1 NRWNRYATSPAVERL
16 GLPAGSQLRA
26 VEYGENG
33 VSVHIRVPAGTVLA
47 PAARAAR
54 DTAVAWEWGSY
65 KRIQPSTTTDF
76 ELRREIVGDDPATP
90 WRAAGKAAGAVFLGE
105 RTRQGNR
112 VEHVIWARAGLTVAR
127 TDKTLVYPQ
136 VLSKEVGE
144 RGPELL
150 LKLPGGLPIDSAL
163 KARGALASLFR
174 CPELSVEAEGTHLR
188 IRLNVKPAA
197 TLPQTV
203 PLYPTTLWRP
213 TSAAQAIGIGKKLTL
228 PVGVTL
234 QGGKLQH
241 IEIEPALVP
250 HGILVGAPGSGK
262 SRWARSAFSAWA
274 VQGGL
279 LAIGDPKGGELVE
292 SYLPGCVHISTSR
305 ASIYRLV
312 LWAQTEMKM
321 RLAVQSKLKA
331 KHGISDLPV
340 RPVLV
345 VLDELGQLFT
355 ELEQST
361 DPAAKFA
368 RAELE
373 RAITNAMQV
382 GRSVGIHL
390 LLITQNAL
398 ASSLPGGIAQAAS
411 FRVNAGRPTEGA
423 SGSGTVGR
431 LFPAAMRDRAAELGA
446 TIPTGSRGML
456 LLDHEG
462 APVVARS
469 YYGYTPGE
477 EPEDLKFAN
486 LDPEITA
493 SWTAMRD
500 QLKLVQPGIRFGWRA
515 PDDLPEWQSLS
526 LSAGPKGEWRTVAE
540 LTPIALDRMELGR
553 PVPIP
558 EHAIYDPLSEQYEGG
573 FDAIDLAHHHS
584 PDLDS

>member
-1 NRWNRYATSPAVERL
+1 
-16 GLPAGSQLRA
+16 
-26 VEYGENG
+26 
-33 VSVHIRVPAGTVLA
+33 
-47 PAARAAR
+47 
-54 DTAVAWEWGSY
+54 
-65 KRIQPSTTTDF
+65 
-76 ELRREIVGDDPATP
+76 
-90 WRAAGKAAGAVFLGE
+90 
-105 RTRQGNR
+105 
-112 VEHVIWARAGLTVAR
+112 VIWARAGLSLTRSDKSVA
-127 TDKTLVYPQ
+127 YPS
-136 VLSKEVGE
+136 VLENVVGE

-150 LKLPGGLPIDSAL
+150 LKLPGGLAIDSAL
-163 KARGALASLFR
+163 KTRGTLASLFR
-174 CPELSVEAEGTHLR
+174 CPDLAVQAEGTHLR
-188 IRLNVKPAA
+188 ICLNTKPATA
-197 TLPQTV
+197 LPQTV
-203 PLYPTTLWRP
+203 PLYPNTLWRP
-213 TSAAQAIGIGKKLTL
+213 ANPQQAIAIGKRMTL
-228 PVGVTL
+228 PVGVTM
-234 QGGKLQH
+234 QGGKLRR

-292 SYLPGCVHISTSR
+292 SYLPGCVHVSTSR
-305 ASIYRLV
+305 ASIYRLL

-321 RLAVQSKLKA
+321 RLAVQSKLKS

-340 RPVLV
+340 RPILV
-345 VLDELGQLFT
+345 VIDEFGQLMT

-361 DPAAKFA
+361 EPAAKLA
-368 RAELE
+368 RAEVE
-373 RAITNAMQV
+373 RVVTNTMQV

-462 APVVARS
+462 QPVVARS
-469 YYGYTPGE
+469 FYGYTPGE
-477 EPEDLKFAN
+477 EPEAAKFAD
-486 LDPEITA
+486 LDPEIRD
-493 SWTAMRD
+493 SWFAMRD
-500 QLKLVQPGIRFGWRA
+500 QLELVQPGIRFGWRA
-515 PDDLPEWQSLS
+515 PDDLPEWQTLS

-540 LTPIALDRMELGR
+540 LEPVALDRMELGR
-553 PVPIP
+553 PVSIP
-558 EHAIYDPLSEQYEGG
+558 EHAKYDPLSDQYDGG
-573 FDAIDLAHHHS
+573 FDALDLGRHAS
-584 PDLDS
+584 PDLDL